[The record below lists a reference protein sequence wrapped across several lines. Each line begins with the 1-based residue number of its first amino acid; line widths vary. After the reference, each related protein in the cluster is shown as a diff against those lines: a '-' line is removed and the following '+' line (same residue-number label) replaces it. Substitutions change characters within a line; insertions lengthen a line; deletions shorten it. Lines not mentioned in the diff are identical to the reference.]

1 MAEAPGRLA
10 AEVTDATASLPA
22 MDFIGE
28 PLVGKGVVE
37 RRFDLKV
44 EDRLVPGIVWTPEAA
59 EGTRPLVLVG
69 HGGSLHKRTE
79 YVLAL
84 ARRLVR
90 HHGIAAA
97 AIDGP
102 AHGDR
107 PAVGPTTDIRAW
119 WTSTGTDEMVADWSA
134 TLAAV
139 QGLPEVGNGPL
150 GYWGLS
156 MGTIFGLPFV
166 ASEPRVQVAVLG
178 LMGITG
184 PTADRLAADA
194 AKVTCPVLFL
204 QQLEDEL
211 IDRASVL
218 ALFDALGTKDKRLH
232 ANPGPHSAVPPE
244 QFVVSQEFLASH
256 LLG

>member
-1 MAEAPGRLA
+1 
-10 AEVTDATASLPA
+10 

-44 EDRLVPGIVWTPEAA
+44 EDRLVPGIVWTPEDVTGAETPENA
-59 EGTRPLVLVG
+59 EGARPLVLVG

-107 PAVGPTTDIRAW
+107 GGATDLSKVAEW
-119 WTSTGTDEMVADWSA
+119 WTHSTTDEMVADWKA

-139 QGLPEVGNGPL
+139 QGLPEVGEGPL

-166 ASEPRVQVAVLG
+166 AAEPRVKVAVLG
-178 LMGITG
+178 LMGVMGATG
-184 PTADRLAADA
+184 DRLEADA

-211 IDRASVL
+211 ISRKAVL
-218 ALFDALGTKDKRLH
+218 SLFDAIGTKDKRLH
-232 ANPGPHSAVPPE
+232 ANPGTHSAVPPE
-244 QFVVSQEFLASH
+244 EFVVSQEFLASH

>member
-1 MAEAPGRLA
+1 
-10 AEVTDATASLPA
+10 

-44 EDRLVPGIVWTPEAA
+44 EDRLVPGIVWTPEAVKGA
-59 EGTRPLVLVG
+59 EPPLGATGTRPLVLVG

-107 PAVGPTTDIRAW
+107 GGATDLSNVAEW
-119 WTSTGTDEMVADWSA
+119 WTHSTTDEMVADWKA

-139 QGLPEVGNGPL
+139 QSLPEVGEGPL

-166 ASEPRVQVAVLG
+166 AAEPRVQVAVLG
-178 LMGITG
+178 LMGATG
-184 PTADRLAADA
+184 DRLERDA
-194 AKVTCPVLFL
+194 ANVACPVLFL

-211 IDRASVL
+211 ISRKAVL
-218 ALFDALGTKDKRLH
+218 TLFDALGTNDKRLH
-232 ANPGPHSAVPPE
+232 ANPGAHSAVPPE
-244 QFVVSQEFLASH
+244 EFVVSQEFLASH